1 MPVGTFPAL
10 ERSYRDV
17 RWSLD
22 PVAATQAGVTTH
34 DDRYGRYSTAALAPH
49 LAALRAVASA
59 LEEAETDQLDDE
71 IDRTALLNEI
81 RVTLRRFERERPQA
95 RNPGFWLA
103 HLLGGLHFLLG
114 RRDRTPEEK
123 AVALAGR
130 LEDVPGLLDDARVT
144 LVEPVRVFVET
155 ALSVNAGGLALV
167 REVGAGFDERVA

>member
-17 RWSLD
+17 RWSRD

-59 LEEAETDQLDDE
+59 LEEAETEALDEE

-95 RNPGFWLA
+95 KNPGFWLS
-103 HLLGGLHFLLG
+103 HLLGGLHFLML
-114 RRDRTPEEK
+114 RRDRSAAERAS
-123 AVALAGR
+123 AVLGR
-130 LEDVPGLLDDARVT
+130 LEDVPALLEDARAA
-144 LVEPVRVFVET
+144 LVEPV
-155 ALSVNAGGLALV
+155 
-167 REVGAGFDERVA
+167 